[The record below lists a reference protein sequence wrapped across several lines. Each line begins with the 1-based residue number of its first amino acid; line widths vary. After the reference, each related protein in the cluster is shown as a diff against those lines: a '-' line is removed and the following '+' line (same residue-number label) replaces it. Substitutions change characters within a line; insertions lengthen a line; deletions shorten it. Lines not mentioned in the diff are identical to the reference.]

1 MAQLRQKPE
10 RGFVRFFRFVNF
22 IRKLVKMENIRLKV
36 STKEAYKDLM
46 EFLEKFDKN
55 ELEIIPDSDFETQKA
70 NLQKEL
76 EAIEKGNSDLMD
88 IEEYDSYLEKVINEY
103 ED

>member
-1 MAQLRQKPE
+1 
-10 RGFVRFFRFVNF
+10 
-22 IRKLVKMENIRLKV
+22 MENIRLKV

-55 ELEIIPDSDFETQKA
+55 ELEIIPDSDFERQKA

-76 EAIEKGNSDLMD
+76 EVIEEGNSDLMD

>member
-1 MAQLRQKPE
+1 
-10 RGFVRFFRFVNF
+10 
-22 IRKLVKMENIRLKV
+22 MENIHLKV
-36 STKEAYKDLM
+36 STREAYKDLM

-55 ELEIIPDSDFETQKA
+55 EFEIIPYSDFEKQKA

-76 EAIEKGNSDLMD
+76 EAIEEGNSDLMD
-88 IEEYDSYLEKVINEY
+88 LEEYDSYLEKVISEY

>member
-1 MAQLRQKPE
+1 
-10 RGFVRFFRFVNF
+10 
-22 IRKLVKMENIRLKV
+22 MENIHLKV

-55 ELEIIPDSDFETQKA
+55 ELEIIPDSDFEKQKA

-76 EAIEKGNSDLMD
+76 EAIEEGNSDLMD
-88 IEEYDSYLEKVINEY
+88 IEEYDSYLEKVISV
-103 ED
+103 

>member
-1 MAQLRQKPE
+1 
-10 RGFVRFFRFVNF
+10 
-22 IRKLVKMENIRLKV
+22 MENIHLKV
-36 STKEAYKDLM
+36 STREAYKDLM

-55 ELEIIPDSDFETQKA
+55 ELEIIPDSDFERQKA

-76 EAIEKGNSDLMD
+76 EAIEEGNSDLMD

>member
-1 MAQLRQKPE
+1 
-10 RGFVRFFRFVNF
+10 
-22 IRKLVKMENIRLKV
+22 MENIRLKV
-36 STKEAYKDLM
+36 STKEAYKELM

-55 ELEIIPDSDFETQKA
+55 ELEIIPDSDFERQKA

-76 EAIEKGNSDLMD
+76 EVIEEGNSDLMD

>member
-1 MAQLRQKPE
+1 
-10 RGFVRFFRFVNF
+10 
-22 IRKLVKMENIRLKV
+22 MENIHLKV
-36 STKEAYKDLM
+36 STREAYKDLM

-55 ELEIIPDSDFETQKA
+55 ELEIIPDSDFEKQKA
-70 NLQKEL
+70 ELEKEL
-76 EAIEKGNSDLMD
+76 EAIENGDSDLMD

>member
-1 MAQLRQKPE
+1 
-10 RGFVRFFRFVNF
+10 
-22 IRKLVKMENIRLKV
+22 MENIRLKV
-36 STKEAYKDLM
+36 STKEAYKDFM

-55 ELEIIPDSDFETQKA
+55 ELEIIPDSDFERQKA

-76 EAIEKGNSDLMD
+76 DAIEEGNSDLMD
-88 IEEYDSYLEKVINEY
+88 IEEYNSYLEKVINEY

>member
-1 MAQLRQKPE
+1 
-10 RGFVRFFRFVNF
+10 
-22 IRKLVKMENIRLKV
+22 MENIRLKV

-46 EFLEKFDKN
+46 EFLEKFDKK

-76 EAIEKGNSDLMD
+76 EAIEEGNSDLMD

>member
-1 MAQLRQKPE
+1 
-10 RGFVRFFRFVNF
+10 
-22 IRKLVKMENIRLKV
+22 MENIHLKV

-46 EFLEKFDKN
+46 QFLERFSKQ
-55 ELEIIPDSDFETQKA
+55 ELEIIPDSDFEKQKA
-70 NLQKEL
+70 NLRKEL
-76 EAIEKGNSDLMD
+76 EAIEEGNSDLMD

>member
-1 MAQLRQKPE
+1 
-10 RGFVRFFRFVNF
+10 
-22 IRKLVKMENIRLKV
+22 MENIHLKV
-36 STKEAYKDLM
+36 STREAYKDLM

-55 ELEIIPDSDFETQKA
+55 ELEIIPDSDFEKQKA

-76 EAIEKGNSDLMD
+76 EAIEEGNSDLMD

>member
-1 MAQLRQKPE
+1 
-10 RGFVRFFRFVNF
+10 
-22 IRKLVKMENIRLKV
+22 MENIHLKV
-36 STKEAYKDLM
+36 STREAYKDLM

-55 ELEIIPDSDFETQKA
+55 ELEIIPDSDFEKQKA

-76 EAIEKGNSDLMD
+76 EAIEEGNSDLMD
-88 IEEYDSYLEKVINEY
+88 LEEYDSYLEKVISEY

>member
-1 MAQLRQKPE
+1 
-10 RGFVRFFRFVNF
+10 
-22 IRKLVKMENIRLKV
+22 MENIHLKV
-36 STKEAYKDLM
+36 STREAYKDLM

-55 ELEIIPDSDFETQKA
+55 ELEIIPDSDFEKKKA

-76 EAIEKGNSDLMD
+76 ETIEEGNSDLMD
-88 IEEYDSYLEKVINEY
+88 LEEYDSYLEKVISEY

>member
-1 MAQLRQKPE
+1 
-10 RGFVRFFRFVNF
+10 
-22 IRKLVKMENIRLKV
+22 MENIRLKV

-76 EAIEKGNSDLMD
+76 EAIEEGNSDLMD
-88 IEEYDSYLEKVINEY
+88 VEEYDSYLEKVINEY

>member
-1 MAQLRQKPE
+1 M
-10 RGFVRFFRFVNF
+10 
-22 IRKLVKMENIRLKV
+22 RLKV

-55 ELEIIPDSDFETQKA
+55 ELEIIPDPDFERQKA

-76 EAIEKGNSDLMD
+76 EAIEEGNSDLMD
-88 IEEYDSYLEKVINEY
+88 VEEYDSYLEKVINEY

>member
-1 MAQLRQKPE
+1 
-10 RGFVRFFRFVNF
+10 
-22 IRKLVKMENIRLKV
+22 MENIHLKV

-55 ELEIIPDSDFETQKA
+55 ELEIIPDSDFEKQKA

-76 EAIEKGNSDLMD
+76 EAIEEGNSDLMD

>member
-1 MAQLRQKPE
+1 
-10 RGFVRFFRFVNF
+10 
-22 IRKLVKMENIRLKV
+22 MENIRLKV
-36 STKEAYKDLM
+36 STKEAYNDLM

-55 ELEIIPDSDFETQKA
+55 EFEIIPDSDFERQKA

-76 EAIEKGNSDLMD
+76 EAIEEGNSDLMD
-88 IEEYDSYLEKVINEY
+88 VEEYDSYLEKVINEY

>member
-1 MAQLRQKPE
+1 
-10 RGFVRFFRFVNF
+10 
-22 IRKLVKMENIRLKV
+22 MENIHLKV
-36 STKEAYKDLM
+36 NTKEAYKDLM
-46 EFLEKFDKN
+46 DFLEKFDKN
-55 ELEIIPDSDFETQKA
+55 QLEIIPDSDFEKQKA

-76 EAIEKGNSDLMD
+76 EAIEEGNSDLMD

>member
-1 MAQLRQKPE
+1 
-10 RGFVRFFRFVNF
+10 
-22 IRKLVKMENIRLKV
+22 MENIHLKV

-55 ELEIIPDSDFETQKA
+55 ELEIIPDSDFEKQKA

-76 EAIEKGNSDLMD
+76 EAIEEGNSDLMD
-88 IEEYDSYLEKVINEY
+88 IEEYDSYLEKLINEY